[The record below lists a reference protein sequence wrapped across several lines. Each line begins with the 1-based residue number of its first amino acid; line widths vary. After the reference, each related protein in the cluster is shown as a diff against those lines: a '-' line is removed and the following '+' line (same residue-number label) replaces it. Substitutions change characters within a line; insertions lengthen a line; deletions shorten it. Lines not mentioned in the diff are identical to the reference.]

1 MLSFFLFL
9 LWCTRASKQHLD
21 CVGSYRTCLSS
32 PFEISILNVLTREMR
47 AVFERFCLNKET
59 RDTFVAF
66 FACFEGMSDLLDKLA
81 TRVVRVM
88 HFVSQLSDV
97 DDVIDAVCCAHQVLA
112 QEDDMISSA
121 YCPIDTKSIN
131 GSPLNLHRSALP
143 SHMMC
148 SKYKDIAYCEKHHLN
163 MTSEIRFITLDGI
176 LPGPPDDTE
185 TFSSPFVYFLQ
196 ILFKLQE

>member
-1 MLSFFLFL
+1 M
-9 LWCTRASKQHLD
+9 
-21 CVGSYRTCLSS
+21 CLSS
-32 PFEISILNVLTREMR
+32 PFEISILNVLTKEMKGI
-47 AVFERFCLNKET
+47 FERFCSNEGF

-66 FACFEGMSDLLDKLA
+66 FQCFEDMRDLLSKLA

-88 HFVSQLSDV
+88 HFISQLTDV
-97 DDVIDAVCCAHQVLA
+97 DEVIDAVCCAHQVLS
-112 QEDDMISSA
+112 QEDDIISNA

-131 GSPLNLHRSALP
+131 GSPLNMHRHALP

-148 SKYKDIAYCEKHHLN
+148 SKYKDIVYCETHHFNL
-163 MTSEIRFITLDGI
+163 THEIRFITLDGI
-176 LPGPPDDTE
+176 LHGPPDDTGE